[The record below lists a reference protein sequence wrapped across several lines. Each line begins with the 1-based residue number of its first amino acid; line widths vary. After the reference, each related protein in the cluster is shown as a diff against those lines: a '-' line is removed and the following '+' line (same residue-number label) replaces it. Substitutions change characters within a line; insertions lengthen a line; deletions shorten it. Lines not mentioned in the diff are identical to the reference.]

1 MKHNEVRVEII
12 PLTKMD
18 PEVYYTAIAGVH
30 IGEIHHGVLPLLGE
44 SYLSKLYFELAS
56 LPESGVWAAIN
67 SNRVV
72 GFLAGSSDIRRSY
85 RSVISRMWPS
95 LVVFGLRSARDLRI
109 LRKLLTVLIYPFQQ
123 PMLTSHIVEECNDVN
138 SEILAIAVSPAYQR
152 YGIGQLLIKRFE
164 RGLQQRNIRGYY
176 RVATN
181 LAEPNSNAFYRNV
194 GFIPCHQSKHNDLI
208 LQIYVKKVSEAG
220 AMGMIRGDAQYVQ

>member
-1 MKHNEVRVEII
+1 
-12 PLTKMD
+12 
-18 PEVYYTAIAGVH
+18 
-30 IGEIHHGVLPLLGE
+30 
-44 SYLSKLYFELAS
+44 
-56 LPESGVWAAIN
+56 
-67 SNRVV
+67 
-72 GFLAGSSDIRRSY
+72 
-85 RSVISRMWPS
+85 
-95 LVVFGLRSARDLRI
+95 
-109 LRKLLTVLIYPFQQ
+109 LIYPFQQ
-123 PMLTSHIVEECNDVN
+123 PMLTSHMVEECNDAN
-138 SEILAIAVSPAYQR
+138 SEILGIAVSPAYQR

-181 LAEPNSNAFYRNV
+181 LADTKSNAFYRNV